1 MSGNLVQAMGDAISL
16 VEAQARIRATIWQAL
31 LYPSALSAMMVFL
44 LCIVAYRMVPSL
56 ARLSDPVTWT
66 GPLATLNA
74 IASFVTGPGIYVL
87 VAVITLTVVV
97 IVTLPTYRW
106 KGRVWLDRM
115 LPPWSIYR
123 MLQGTTFLLNMAVM
137 LNAGIRPYDSLA
149 SMIKISP
156 PWLKQR
162 LEAARYG
169 VGLGQNLG
177 VALRSAG
184 HDFPDRQA
192 IQYLCILANREASPK
207 RWSSSAAAGR
217 RPASSRSSWPPAG
230 EELRPDL
237 HRRADD
243 PGPARRLPGT
253 AAHPIHEPLKPHQ
266 GALHEHYAT
275 HFPSDAGRF
284 RFHRDDHRADHHR
297 HRSRPGLAAAA
308 GMFSSSNAN
317 EEQRNISVIA
327 ANARALKTSSGYGS
341 SGTNLI
347 PSLIAINGVPKNMSV
362 SSGVVYN
369 VYGGSVTVSST
380 AWASRSPPASCPR
393 TPVSRWPPR
402 SRRTHSSRPRSTA
415 DPRSLVK

>member
-1 MSGNLVQAMGDAISL
+1 
-16 VEAQARIRATIWQAL
+16 
-31 LYPSALSAMMVFL
+31 MMVFL

-106 KGRVWLDRM
+106 KGRVWLDRT

-169 VGLGQNLG
+169 VGLGQNLVLPFAAPVTISPTG
-177 VALRSAG
+177 RPSSTCASSPTGRLLRGAG
-184 HDFPDRQA
+184 QVQPPLAGDQPQADR
-192 IQYLCILANREASPK
+192 
-207 RWSSSAAAGR
+207 AGR
-217 RPASSRSSWPPAG
+217 RAG

-253 AAHPIHEPLKPHQ
+253 AAHPIHEPLKLTKERSMSTTQ
-266 GALHEHYAT
+266 RT
-275 HFPSDAGRF
+275 
-284 RFHRDDHRADHHR
+284 
-297 HRSRPGLAAAA
+297 SRPTQGGFVSIEMIIVLIIIAIGVGLGLAAAA

-380 AWASRSPPASCPR
+380 GMGFSITTSKLPQDACITLATKIAKNTFEQTKINSG
-393 TPVSRWPPR
+393 
-402 SRRTHSSRPRSTA
+402 SSITGEVTTA
-415 DPRSLVK
+415 AATQACSSDSNSITWTYSS